1 MVEQLAFEAC
11 SRNSLAGVG
20 EIHRRR
26 ERTHAALTK
35 NRISMRGRD
44 SLVGWLV
51 SWCFKPS
58 QPQSITS
65 GLDTNFTL
73 STSYSFHK
81 SSYHNSCFFEPIYI
95 VRALNTGTCLRKDDL
110 FYSAGLY
117 RNHLLATANTGKIGS
132 GLGKNAGE

>member
-35 NRISMRGRD
+35 NRISMGGRD
-44 SLVGWLV
+44 SLIGWLV

-58 QPQSITS
+58 QPQRIITGLREISI
-65 GLDTNFTL
+65 
-73 STSYSFHK
+73 K
-81 SSYHNSCFFEPIYI
+81 RYI
-95 VRALNTGTCLRKDDL
+95 VAMTYMAEIRP
-110 FYSAGLY
+110 
-117 RNHLLATANTGKIGS
+117 
-132 GLGKNAGE
+132 EE